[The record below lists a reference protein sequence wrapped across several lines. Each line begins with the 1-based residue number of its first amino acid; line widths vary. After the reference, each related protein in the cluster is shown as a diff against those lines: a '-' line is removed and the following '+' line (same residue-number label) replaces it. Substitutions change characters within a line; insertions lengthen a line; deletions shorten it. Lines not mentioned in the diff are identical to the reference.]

1 MPISFGSSEGSGS
14 SLFIRANLP
23 QNRWW
28 VKTEGGDETIDMSRG
43 FAMDIKNVTFGWL
56 HIDIGVRDWQPWPSP
71 SQQIARPSESH
82 KQGFEVNCWLSD
94 GREASFSGNSYGLGQ
109 FIAKLYNEAE
119 LAPEFADKLPVVQVT
134 SSTPVVIGK
143 GTSYDVGFAIRTW
156 IDKPENGAEHPAA
169 AAAPVMAPVS
179 EITSSISQI
188 APATAPAGTEFGF

>member
-1 MPISFGSSEGSGS
+1 MPISFGSSEGSGN

-28 VKTEGGDETIDMSRG
+28 VKTEAGDETIDMSRG

-71 SQQIARPSESH
+71 AQQIARPSESH
-82 KQGFEVNCWLSD
+82 KQGFEVECWLSD

-109 FIAKLYNEAE
+109 FIAKLYNKAE
-119 LAPEFADKLPVVQVT
+119 EAPEFADKLPVVQVT

-156 IDKPENGAEHPAA
+156 IDKPEKGAEHPAPAAAPAVAPAPAA
-169 AAAPVMAPVS
+169 AAAPA
-179 EITSSISQI
+179 
-188 APATAPAGTEFGF
+188 ADTEFGF